1 MVVGERWLIWARK
14 DKTLL
19 EECIGGGVETSIYS
33 PLGERGSQNPP
44 GTRRHGGRG
53 GRRCTGVWGTA
64 PGCRKEVGGRLTH
77 AVREAGAGGPARSGT
92 RSRRP
97 GSSRQA
103 QLWLRPGP
111 PARPRCQTSFGRVGV
126 PGPPGAGGK
135 GPARRRGSCS
145 GGRRV
150 EQGSGGYEPHWR
162 ELGRAGLTRRAPT
175 ALGPPPRAG
184 SLRIRA

>member
-1 MVVGERWLIWARK
+1 MEGTVE
-14 DKTLL
+14 
-19 EECIGGGVETSIYS
+19 GGVETSIYS
-33 PLGERGSQNPP
+33 PFGERGSKIPP
-44 GTRRHGGRG
+44 RTRMQRGKGG
-53 GRRCTGVWGTA
+53 RCTGGWGTA
-64 PGCRKEVGGRLTH
+64 PGCRKEADGWLTH
-77 AVREAGAGGPARSGT
+77 AVRGAGAGGSALSGT

-145 GGRRV
+145 GGRGV
-150 EQGSGGYEPHWR
+150 EKGSGGYEPQWR
-162 ELGRAGLTRRAPT
+162 ELGRARAGLTHRAPT

-184 SLRIRA
+184 SLRIRT

>member
-1 MVVGERWLIWARK
+1 M
-14 DKTLL
+14 TLL
-19 EECIGGGVETSIYS
+19 EEVVGGGVETAIYS
-33 PLGERGSQNPP
+33 PLGERGSENPP
-44 GTRRHGGRG
+44 GTRMHMDKGGRCAG
-53 GRRCTGVWGTA
+53 GWGTA
-64 PGCRKEVGGRLTH
+64 PGCREEEEAGGRLTH
-77 AVREAGAGGPARSGT
+77 AVRGAGAGGPAPSGT
-92 RSRRP
+92 RSHRP

-145 GGRRV
+145 GGRGV

-162 ELGRAGLTRRAPT
+162 ELGRAGLTRRAPA